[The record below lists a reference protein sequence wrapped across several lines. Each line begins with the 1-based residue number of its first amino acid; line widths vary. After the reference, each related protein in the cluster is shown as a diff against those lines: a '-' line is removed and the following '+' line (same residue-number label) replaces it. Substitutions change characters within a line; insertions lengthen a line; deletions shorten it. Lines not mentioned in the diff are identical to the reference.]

1 MEHGGTMPLLFI
13 QTVFTD
19 PRPGRALGRMEL
31 AKMDKVEPCP
41 PGVTNEQQDL
51 KNPSHHSLKT

>member
-1 MEHGGTMPLLFI
+1 MPLLFI

-41 PGVTNEQQDL
+41 PEVTNEQQDL